1 MSDERL
7 GQREQTREE
16 GHHSSAREEEFLCLT
31 REFPEPQRLED
42 LPEEARRLAEN
53 KGLTLL
59 DAYLRHLHEEEKR
72 VREEEER
79 RREAAARSAGSLAA
93 AAVQPHPEQEAFV
106 RAFREALR

>member
-1 MSDERL
+1 MPD
-7 GQREQTREE
+7 
-16 GHHSSAREEEFLCLT
+16 A
-31 REFPEPQRLED
+31 EFPELQRLED
-42 LPEEARRLAEN
+42 LPEEARRLAED